1 MLRRYVVA
9 AAAVRTCSVLQE
21 VFLCLQFVLQA
32 LGLLQSDGL
41 GPDLEPCSNS
51 CSGAAGFHT
60 ALCYVTAVGPTA
72 GGDDG
77 GDRTGTRSGNIR
89 IRTHYCYCCIQ
100 VIKSVKTYKS

>member
-32 LGLLQSDGL
+32 LQQSDSP

-51 CSGAAGFHT
+51 CSAAGFHT
-60 ALCYVTAVGPTA
+60 ALCYVTAARRSSTA
-72 GGDDG
+72 GEVMMVAVEVGQ
-77 GDRTGTRSGNIR
+77 GTFAHI
-89 IRTHYCYCCIQ
+89 I
-100 VIKSVKTYKS
+100 VITAYRLASL